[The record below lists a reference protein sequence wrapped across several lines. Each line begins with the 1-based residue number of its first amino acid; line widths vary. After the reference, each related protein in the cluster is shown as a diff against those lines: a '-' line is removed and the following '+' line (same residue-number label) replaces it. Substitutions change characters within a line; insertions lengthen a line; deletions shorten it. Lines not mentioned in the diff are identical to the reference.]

1 MVIFN
6 SYVNLPE
13 GNYCGWL
20 QNPSPPNGWL
30 KPYKSWDSPPRKT
43 GAGFLPATVFNHE
56 KWWDIWD
63 LCGFMT

>member
-1 MVIFN
+1 
-6 SYVNLPE
+6 
-13 GNYCGWL
+13 
-20 QNPSPPNGWL
+20 L